1 MQAGMRGIRFVDF
14 ASISIVPTV
23 TLPVVVGAAL
33 LLHRHNRR
41 LRGRLEQVFT
51 RRRVLAARLRAVR
64 ASDTD
69 ASNQYS
75 QRVRQSSAPILVTTP
90 EGDIVAASAPLVL
103 LLGYDS
109 EEELRSRKAEDCYA
123 DALERQNRFRAV
135 VNEQGGIYNA
145 EFRLR
150 GRDGRVIESLLSART
165 IRQADGAKLY
175 ETVVTDISR
184 LRQGEEQRRQLQ
196 AQLDLA
202 RKLEMIGQL
211 ASGIAHE
218 INTPIQFIGD
228 NAHFLKRA
236 VERLVALLKQQ
247 GDTDV
252 RRPAMQPADLARLL
266 KDIEEAFEG
275 SFEGITRVAEIV
287 SAMKE
292 FAHPGDTEKTATD
305 LNHAIQTTL
314 VVARNEYK
322 HAADIV
328 LELGDI
334 PSIDCRR
341 GEINKVLLNLI
352 VNAAHAIE
360 SVTNRSRRGA
370 ITIATGHDASHVQVT
385 ITDTGCGIPPAVI
398 SRIFDPFFTTK
409 PVGKG
414 TGQGLAIARSIVTS
428 HGGELLVTST
438 VGVGTTF
445 KVRLP
450 LRDKVERG
458 SADPPATELEAAI
471 G

>member
-1 MQAGMRGIRFVDF
+1 MDF
-14 ASISIVPTV
+14 ASMSFAGINAAAVVALSLVVTGAIV
-23 TLPVVVGAAL
+23 
-33 LLHRHNRR
+33 LHLHNRR
-41 LRGRLEQVFT
+41 LRRRLEHVRA
-51 RRRVLAARLRAVR
+51 RRRVMAARLRAIR
-64 ASDTD
+64 TTDAD
-69 ASNQYS
+69 ASNQYW

-90 EGDIVAASAPLVL
+90 EGDIVAASAPLVQ
-103 LLGYDS
+103 LLGY
-109 EEELRSRKAEDCYA
+109 ETEAQLRTHKAEECYA
-123 DALERQNRFRAV
+123 DPLERQTRFRALV
-135 VNEQGGIYNA
+135 DEQGGICNA

-150 GRDGRVIESLLSART
+150 RRDGQVVESLLSARV

-184 LRQGEEQRRQLQ
+184 LRETEEQRRHLQ

-236 VERLVALLKQQ
+236 VERLVALLKQR
-247 GDTDV
+247 GDPTV
-252 RRPAMQPADLARLL
+252 RTSMQPAELARLL

-292 FAHPGDTEKTATD
+292 FAHPGDAEKTATD

-328 LELGDI
+328 LELGEI
-334 PSIDCRR
+334 PTIDCRR

-360 SVTNRSRRGA
+360 SVTNRSRRGT
-370 ITIATGHDASHVQVT
+370 ITIATGHDATHAQVT

-450 LRDKVERG
+450 LTVERG
-458 SADPPATELEAAI
+458 SADAPGTELEAAI

>member
-1 MQAGMRGIRFVDF
+1 MDI
-14 ASISIVPTV
+14 ASISVIPT
-23 TLPVVVGAAL
+23 TALPLAVAAAL
-33 LLHRHNRR
+33 LFHRRSRR
-41 LRGRLEQVFT
+41 LQARLERVLL
-51 RRRVLAARLRAVR
+51 RRRTIAARLRAVR
-64 ASDTD
+64 ASDAD
-69 ASNQYS
+69 AANRYWY
-75 QRVRQSSAPILVTTP
+75 RVRQSSAPILVTTP
-90 EGDIVAASAPLVL
+90 AGEILAASDPLVN

-109 EEELRSRKAEDCYA
+109 EADLCKCRAQDCYA
-123 DALERQNRFRAV
+123 DPIDRQTRFRAV
-135 VNEQGGIYNA
+135 VADQGGIYNA
-145 EFRLR
+145 EFRLKR
-150 GRDGRVIESLLSART
+150 RDGGAVDSLISARV
-165 IRQADGAKLY
+165 IRQAEGVELY

-184 LRQGEEQRRQLQ
+184 LREAEEQRRKLQ
-196 AQLDLA
+196 AELDLA

-236 VERLVALLKQQ
+236 VERLVALVKQR
-247 GDTDV
+247 GDPTV
-252 RRPAMQPADLARLL
+252 RPVMQPADLAVLL
-266 KDIEEAFEG
+266 KDMQEAFDG
-275 SFEGITRVAEIV
+275 SFEGINRVAEIV

-328 LELGDI
+328 LELGEI
-334 PSIDCRR
+334 PSVDCRR

-360 SVTNRSRRGA
+360 SATNRARRGT
-370 ITIATGHDASHVQVT
+370 ITIATGHDATHVQIT
-385 ITDTGCGIPPAVI
+385 ITDTGCGIAPAVI

-414 TGQGLAIARSIVTS
+414 TGQGLAIARSIVAS
-428 HGGELLVTST
+428 HGGELLVAST

-445 KVRLP
+445 RVRLP
-450 LRDKVERG
+450 LPQAAERG
-458 SADPPATELEAAI
+458 SAASPDNELQAAI